1 MQLLELSL
9 AQQERPEVMEV
20 AQAYDANPAMALR

>member
-9 AQQERPEVMEV
+9 AQQERPDVMEM
-20 AQAYDANPAMALR
+20 AAANGVDPTLALR

>member
-20 AQAYDANPAMALR
+20 AQAYDVNPAMALR